1 MQTNFSSRDK
11 KKKQIEIIVNKSIIE
26 YRDKKIKTGDNRQDK
41 ANVTKTKLLN
51 ITNLILI

>member
-26 YRDKKIKTGDNRQDK
+26 YRDKKIKTGNNRQDK